1 MKGVNDMPVE
11 IKRAYEEKSEDDG
24 VRILVDRLWPRGKSK
39 EELGIDHWMKQVSP
53 SPGLR
58 KWFDH
63 DPDKFNDFKEK
74 YKDELHNDEEKAKA
88 LEEMK
93 KIVIDHAKNVSLIYG
108 AKDSTCN
115 HAVVL
120 KEILDRQRV

>member
-11 IKRAYEEKSEDDG
+11 IKRAYEEKSDGDG

-39 EELGIDHWMKQVSP
+39 EELGIDHWMKQVAP

-63 DPDKFNDFKEK
+63 DPDKFNEFKEK
-74 YKDELHNDEEKAKA
+74 YKDELHNDEEKTEA
-88 LEEMK
+88 LEGLK
-93 KIVIDHAKNVSLIYG
+93 KIVKDHDKDVSLIYG

-115 HAVVL
+115 HAIVL
-120 KEILDRQRV
+120 KEILDRQQV